1 MAEVFLGNTVGAE
14 GFSRPVAIKRVL
26 PGYSDNPQFA
36 KMFIAEA
43 RISSRLVHPNI
54 VSVLDFDRDHENR
67 LFLVMELVD
76 GKDLDALLQ
85 TGPLPASAVIHIIGE
100 MLRGLG
106 YAHDLPG
113 TTDAMRGVVH
123 RDVSPHNVLL
133 SWEGAAKVSDFGI
146 AKAREASSATA
157 SVFIKG
163 KPAYMSPEQ
172 ANGEALD
179 GRSDLFAVGIMLW
192 EMLVGRR
199 LFIGGDTRAT
209 LAQVLFAQIP
219 KPRGQRPDVP
229 KDLERVCMKLLER
242 AANDRYR
249 HAEDAIADLMKCS
262 SAPKAGRD
270 ELVALLAQR
279 FPSEAPVRFSQRNRA
294 VKDSRSNGDSSAP
307 VVAMSSGPRATSS
320 VPVAAR
326 APSVASALGAHANSQ
341 APMLA
346 PGAPTI
352 RGRAINNAP
361 NHTPNNTSNVA
372 STPVN
377 QGALAHAITHTAVA
391 AAPTASTLD
400 DADLGASQPRRWLIP
415 VLAITAL
422 LIGVVIFAVTRSAQ
436 NGQTAD
442 SVPAKQVP
450 AAAVVATGS
459 TPAVIT
465 IDAAPSSAI
474 DATPPTIV
482 AQVADAASHT
492 NPATPPVPAL
502 VTAPP
507 PGTATV
513 TSAHPTATIKPKVKT
528 GRILVVT
535 DPPGAK
541 VSINGKVRGVT
552 PNTFDA
558 PIGRA
563 DILFSKGESVIKAF
577 VIVQEGKTSEVER
590 EFTAP

>member
-85 TGPLPASAVIHIIGE
+85 TGPLPASVVIHIIGE

-249 HAEDAIADLMKCS
+249 NAEDAIADLMKCS

-279 FPSEAPVRFSQRNRA
+279 FPNDAPVRFSQRNRA

-307 VVAMSSGPRATSS
+307 VVAISSGPRAAA
-320 VPVAAR
+320 VPSAAL
-326 APSVASALGAHANSQ
+326 APSVASALGANAQ

-361 NHTPNNTSNVA
+361 NVSP
-372 STPVN
+372 TPVN
-377 QGALAHAITHTAVA
+377 QNALAHAITHTAVA
-391 AAPTASTLD
+391 AVPTAGTLD
-400 DADLGASQPRRWLIP
+400 DADVIAPQPRRWLVP
-415 VLAITAL
+415 VLAVTAV
-422 LIGVVIFAVTRSAQ
+422 IIAVVIFAVTRNQ
-436 NGQTAD
+436 RNGQTVQA
-442 SVPAKQVP
+442 VPANLTP
-450 AAAVVATGS
+450 ATAVVATGS
-459 TPAVIT
+459 APALITMDAAQLAT
-465 IDAAPSSAI
+465 IDAAPPA
-474 DATPPTIV
+474 IV
-482 AQVADAASHT
+482 AQVADAARPPT
-492 NPATPPVPAL
+492 NPGTPISPPPVTQSPP
-502 VTAPP
+502 VTATSPP
-507 PGTATV
+507 VTATQPV
-513 TSAHPTATIKPKVKT
+513 TTAHPTAIKPKVKT
-528 GRILVVT
+528 GKILVVT

-541 VSINGKVRGVT
+541 VSINGRVRGVT

-558 PIGRA
+558 PVGSA
-563 DILFSKGESVIKAF
+563 EVVFTNGDAVIKAL
-577 VIVQEGKTSEVER
+577 VMVKEGKTSEVER
-590 EFTAP
+590 QFTTP

>member
-1 MAEVFLGNTVGAE
+1 MLPLSNFHNKYRLDARLGGGGMAEVFAGSTVGAE

-36 KMFIAEA
+36 KMFVAEA

-67 LFLVMELVD
+67 LFLVMELVE
-76 GKDLDALLQ
+76 GKDLDALLH
-85 TGPLPASAVIHIIGE
+85 TGPLPASVVIHIIGE

-113 TTDAMRGVVH
+113 ASDAMRGVVH

-242 AANDRYR
+242 VANDRYR
-249 HAEDAIADLMKCS
+249 NAEDAIAELMKCS

-279 FPSEAPVRFSQRNRA
+279 FPTDAPVRFSQRNRA
-294 VKDSRSNGDSSAP
+294 RKDSRSNGDSSSPVAVLAEVANAAP
-307 VVAMSSGPRATSS
+307 AAAPPRAN
-320 VPVAAR
+320 A
-326 APSVASALGAHANSQ
+326 Q
-341 APMLA
+341 APMIA

-352 RGRAINNAP
+352 RGRAVHNAA
-361 NHTPNNTSNVA
+361 HVA
-372 STPVN
+372 LPPAHHDS
-377 QGALAHAITHTAVA
+377 LAHAVTHTAGVA
-391 AAPTASTLD
+391 APPASAPSAVE
-400 DADLGASQPRRWLIP
+400 AKPRRWLLP
-415 VLAITAL
+415 LVAVAAVS
-422 LIGVVIFAVTRSAQ
+422 IGVAIFAATRSTPQ
-436 NGQTAD
+436 GQA
-442 SVPAKQVP
+442 
-450 AAAVVATGS
+450 
-459 TPAVIT
+459 
-465 IDAAPSSAI
+465 
-474 DATPPTIV
+474 
-482 AQVADAASHT
+482 
-492 NPATPPVPAL
+492 
-502 VTAPP
+502 
-507 PGTATV
+507 
-513 TSAHPTATIKPKVKT
+513 
-528 GRILVVT
+528 
-535 DPPGAK
+535 
-541 VSINGKVRGVT
+541 
-552 PNTFDA
+552 
-558 PIGRA
+558 
-563 DILFSKGESVIKAF
+563 
-577 VIVQEGKTSEVER
+577 
-590 EFTAP
+590 

>member
-43 RISSRLVHPNI
+43 QISSRLVHPNI

-113 TTDAMRGVVH
+113 TTDTMRGIVH

-199 LFIGGDTRAT
+199 LFTGGDTRAT

-279 FPSEAPVRFSQRNRA
+279 FPNDAPVRFSQRNRA
-294 VKDSRSNGDSSAP
+294 VKDSRSNGDASAP
-307 VVAMSSGPRATSS
+307 VIAMAS
-320 VPVAAR
+320 VPYAAT
-326 APSVASALGAHANSQ
+326 AAAVSHIASRTPQ
-341 APMLA
+341 MA

-352 RGRAINNAP
+352 RGRAINDAP
-361 NHTPNNTSNVA
+361 AVA
-372 STPVN
+372 PTPVIPN
-377 QGALAHAITHTAVA
+377 ASPHAVTHTAVA
-391 AAPTASTLD
+391 AAPTAIAPHHNAT
-400 DADLGASQPRRWLIP
+400 QTRRWLVP
-415 VLAITAL
+415 VVALAAVVVGI
-422 LIGVVIFAVTRSAQ
+422 VIFAVTRNQ
-436 NGQTAD
+436 HR
-442 SVPAKQVP
+442 P
-450 AAAVVATGS
+450 AAPASPSDVTAAITATTTTTSPATVAMDAGVR
-459 TPAVIT
+459 PP
-465 IDAAPSSAI
+465 IDAAPA
-474 DATPPTIV
+474 AFV
-482 AQVADAASHT
+482 ASVADAATT
-492 NPATPPVPAL
+492 NVSPHEGTATPAVASPPPQRTPPV
-502 VTAPP
+502 TA
-507 PGTATV
+507 GV
-513 TSAHPTATIKPKVKT
+513 KPKVKT
-528 GRILVVT
+528 GKILVVT

-563 DILFSKGESVIKAF
+563 DIVFSKGETTIKAF